1 MGGRE
6 TGRFGVH
13 LFIGVTKYLLWRGG
27 ETEAV
32 GGWELVLLLATAD
45 RSSSSSSSSSSNSSR
60 GSADEGVVG
69 YVDTESHLLLIWDTF
84 LLSAREGLTQNNWTT
99 SPL

>member
-45 RSSSSSSSSSSNSSR
+45 RSSSSSNSR
-60 GSADEGVVG
+60 GSAGEGVVG
-69 YVDTESHLLLIWDTF
+69 YVDTESHLLVIWVTF
-84 LLSAREGLTQNNWTT
+84 LL
-99 SPL
+99 